1 MNLTCDAGFADRN
14 NQKPSV
20 ILSSQADYLLEN
32 VKKHGIFS
40 TTVPPLYFFCPS
52 SHFVIIGCRLESST
66 IYCGSFTMG
75 RVICISN
82 QKGGVGKTTTA
93 VNLSACIALAERRTL
108 LIDLDPQGNAS
119 SGLGIRVPTS
129 KPSVY
134 HLLLGLHETAEMV
147 VPTAVDHLQVIPAT
161 QDLIGA
167 EVEFID
173 VHARESLLAKA
184 ISPLI
189 DNYDYIFIDC
199 PPSLGLLTLN
209 ALVAADSVLIPIQCE
224 YYALEGVGSLLNTIR
239 RVTSAFN
246 RRLKIEGFLLTMFD
260 PRTNLSQQ
268 VVQDVHENLGGQ
280 VFKTIIPRNVK
291 LSESPSFGKPVV
303 LYDITSRGAI
313 SYFALAKEIIDAEHT
328 TDATKTIG
336 IRAGA

>member
-1 MNLTCDAGFADRN
+1 
-14 NQKPSV
+14 
-20 ILSSQADYLLEN
+20 
-32 VKKHGIFS
+32 
-40 TTVPPLYFFCPS
+40 
-52 SHFVIIGCRLESST
+52 VIIGGRLGSST
-66 IYCGSFTMG
+66 IYCGSFGMG

-119 SGLGIRVPTS
+119 SGLGIRVPGS
-129 KPSVY
+129 KPSAY
-134 HLLLGLHETAEMV
+134 HLLLGVDNAADMV
-147 VPTAVDHLQVIPAT
+147 VSTAIDHLQLIPAT

-173 VHARESLLAKA
+173 VPDRESLLAKA
-184 ISPLI
+184 ISRLVAA
-189 DNYDYIFIDC
+189 YDYIFIDC

-239 RVTSAFN
+239 RVTAAFN
-246 RRLKIEGFLLTMFD
+246 PRLKIEGFLLTMFD

-268 VVQDVHENLGGQ
+268 VVQDVHENLGTQ

-303 LYDITSRGAI
+303 LYDITSRGAV
-313 SYFALAKEIIDAEHT
+313 SYFSLAKEIIDAEHAA
-328 TDATKTIG
+328 DAAKTVCL
-336 IRAGA
+336 RAGS

>member
-1 MNLTCDAGFADRN
+1 
-14 NQKPSV
+14 
-20 ILSSQADYLLEN
+20 
-32 VKKHGIFS
+32 
-40 TTVPPLYFFCPS
+40 
-52 SHFVIIGCRLESST
+52 
-66 IYCGSFTMG
+66 MG

-119 SGLGIRVPTS
+119 SGLGIRVPAS
-129 KPSVY
+129 KPSAY
-134 HLLLGLHETAEMV
+134 HLLLGTGDAADTV
-147 VPTAVDHLQVIPAT
+147 VPTAIDHLQLIPAT

-173 VHARESLLAKA
+173 VPDRESLLAQA

-189 DNYDYIFIDC
+189 AAYDYIFIDC

-246 RRLKIEGFLLTMFD
+246 PGLKIEGFLLTMFD

-268 VVQDVHENLGGQ
+268 VVQDVHENLGTQ

-303 LYDITSRGAI
+303 LYDITSRGAV
-313 SYFALAKEIIDAEHT
+313 SYFALAKEIIDAEHAA
-328 TDATKTIG
+328 DAAKTVCL
-336 IRAGA
+336 RAGS